1 MATNKK
7 NKLQIFMERYGIGE
21 KGPVQKQIESDP
33 YLKWINSGMRA
44 TDYTP
49 EIAAAKRRFIEK
61 QQGAKQQP
69 TYRDTGNVVRT
80 ETIEDTAPSSM
91 GTLSTSRSRQVTPD
105 GMGGYG
111 RGGLFSPDRVD
122 SSTSNMVEPSSRGLS
137 GVQAASDFFNFF
149 AKPDSVT
156 RDLPAN
162 EANLAMDVA
171 NTYFSGEL
179 PMPKWRVKDAP
190 SKSLGTD
197 RLGKPIMSREE
208 FDANIEANLENL
220 RFRRRFPEQGPP
232 PAHLGGFEGTGEFAG
247 IPTVAQPNVII
258 PSVTPIDPELA
269 YRQRQAQAPLRSQ
282 VLNEL
287 IAQGRVDPRQ
297 VGNPYVDRMIDM
309 EIAKIQESSG
319 YDTPSSQRRL
329 FDTRADAGNPFNTAV
344 EQARQRYDALNPV
357 RSEYDIATGTQNA
370 APVTNY
376 GQPAFPYIGTS
387 GAGGEEMSRAMDAM
401 PPEPPAIVQEAP
413 TEATDFRQRLG
424 AGFGGGSG
432 ADIEASR
439 AQLVEPQFSKRFIGY
454 LQKVEGLKTDTG
466 KTPFRYK
473 SAEGGNDTV
482 GIGHK
487 LTDAEVKSGKVY
499 GYDLKTLTKEQAQD
513 ILQKDLAKTK
523 SVLSKNLTNKYKKSF
538 EDLTPKQQEM
548 LLDLQFNVKDSG
560 KGGGILEFPKF
571 TEALLKNDLETMRKE
586 YKRYYTD
593 PETKKNV
600 SLGRNKDFFNTYLK

>member
-1 MATNKK
+1 MATKRK

-21 KGPVQKQIESDP
+21 KGLVQKQIESDP
-33 YLKWINSGMRA
+33 YLKWINSGMRS

-69 TYRDTGNVVRT
+69 TYRDTGNVVRI
-80 ETIEDTAPSSM
+80 ETIEDTVPSE
-91 GTLSTSRSRQVTPD
+91 RARPRPVTTG
-105 GMGGYG
+105 GMGGYSQ
-111 RGGLFSPDRVD
+111 GGLFTSDRGMGVVPDNVD
-122 SSTSNMVEPSSRGLS
+122 TTSAP
-137 GVQAASDFFNFF
+137 
-149 AKPDSVT
+149 P
-156 RDLPAN
+156 
-162 EANLAMDVA
+162 
-171 NTYFSGEL
+171 
-179 PMPKWRVKDAP
+179 DAP
-190 SKSLGTD
+190 TDLLDAALYESDRYFGTRSPGD
-197 RLGKPIMSREE
+197 EMTAAWQAEQL
-208 FDANIEANLENL
+208 
-220 RFRRRFPEQGPP
+220 RRRRAEAPYDLVTAAAGRNPTVVTSGY
-232 PAHLGGFEGTGEFAG
+232 PARDFSRDPYLGGAG
-247 IPTVAQPNVII
+247 AGGLEMTRA
-258 PSVTPIDPELA
+258 A
-269 YRQRQAQAPLRSQ
+269 QRQAE
-282 VLNEL
+282 LNS
-287 IAQGRVDPRQ
+287 ASMDMPRGLF
-297 VGNPYVDRMIDM
+297 GNTW
-309 EIAKIQESSG
+309 STS
-319 YDTPSSQRRL
+319 
-329 FDTRADAGNPFNTAV
+329 
-344 EQARQRYDALNPV
+344 
-357 RSEYDIATGTQNA
+357 TGTAPYSAERNWGQPGVYIGGGSPGEEIQAEMQRQA
-370 APVTNY
+370 ALESAGMDFNLPLNGSTYQTTTGTAPTPPVTNW
-376 GQPAFPYIGTS
+376 GQTAFPYIGQS

-401 PPEPPAIVQEAP
+401 PPEPPAIVQELP
-413 TEATDFRQRLG
+413 KEAIDFRRRLG

-432 ADIEASR
+432 ADIQASR
-439 AQLVEPQFSKRFIGY
+439 AQLVEPQFSERFTNY

-499 GYDLKTLTKEQAQD
+499 GYDLKTLTKEQVQD
-513 ILQKDLAKTK
+513 ILQKDLDKTK